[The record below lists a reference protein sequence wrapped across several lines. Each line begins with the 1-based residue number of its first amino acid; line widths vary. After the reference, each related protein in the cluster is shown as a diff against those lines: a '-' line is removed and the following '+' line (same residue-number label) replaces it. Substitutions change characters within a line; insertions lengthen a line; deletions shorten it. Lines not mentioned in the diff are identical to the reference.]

1 MNQYFQLKQI
11 YLVTEAENTVDLK
24 ANIQLSLKA
33 DSFFG
38 SVMEIKELT
47 DYSNRARNTIS
58 MAEGNEC

>member
-1 MNQYFQLKQI
+1 
-11 YLVTEAENTVDLK
+11 VDLK

-58 MAEGNEC
+58 MAEGNECYEQKNTRLTAQYLKKT